1 MVRAVES
8 CVHCGFCLPTCPTYK
23 VLGEE
28 MDSPRGRIVLMKEAL
43 EGHLSAADV
52 LPYVDR
58 CLGCLACETSC
69 PSGVRYGELLMP
81 FRALAEGQRVRRWTE
96 RLQRRLLLSVLP
108 YPARFRLALRLG
120 TAVRPL
126 RRLLPARLRAA
137 LALLPARVP
146 PRAPLGALHP
156 ARGSRRARV
165 ALLAG
170 CAQAVLA
177 PGINAA
183 TVRVLVRN
191 GVEVVVPSRQACC
204 GALSLHAGDESRAL
218 SLARSNLAAF
228 PSDVD
233 AVLAN
238 AAGCGSGMME
248 YPLLFRGLP
257 EEERARAFAARV
269 QDASVFLDALGIEAP
284 PPLPRPLRLAY
295 HDACHLAHA
304 QGVRAAPRRLLA
316 KVANLEV
323 LEPRAWE
330 ICCGSAGTYNLE
342 HPDIAAE
349 LGRRKAQDLLD
360 TGAEAIA
367 AGNIGCLV
375 QIERHMRS
383 LGASMPVVHTLE
395 ILDWAYGGGQEGGL
409 RPT

>member
-1 MVRAVES
+1 
-8 CVHCGFCLPTCPTYK
+8 
-23 VLGEE
+23 
-28 MDSPRGRIVLMKEAL
+28 
-43 EGHLSAADV
+43 
-52 LPYVDR
+52 
-58 CLGCLACETSC
+58 
-69 PSGVRYGELLMP
+69 
-81 FRALAEGQRVRRWTE
+81 
-96 RLQRRLLLSVLP
+96 
-108 YPARFRLALRLG
+108 
-120 TAVRPL
+120 
-126 RRLLPARLRAA
+126 
-137 LALLPARVP
+137 
-146 PRAPLGALHP
+146 
-156 ARGSRRARV
+156 
-165 ALLAG
+165 
-170 CAQAVLA
+170 LA